1 MLQLPQ
7 GRPARFSRAQIADIT
22 RGGKARVRVR
32 RDPAAALV
40 AKADKALDR
49 YYVTAA
55 AVFEAKYKLPKH
67 DRDHAEVYI
76 PDDLLNVEWSN
87 GFGFKSEAHID
98 KQFKGATARARFRIR
113 QSKGELRKLR
123 PGHGAANL
131 KLQLEQMIV
140 SDRRALALFER
151 CKQPLKAA
159 FRKENRRLL
168 KVQNKVGLVVARR
181 DHQRAFARLV
191 QITKQ
196 ISDTKPTTTEG
207 ALAILKYIEH
217 RLWCDRPGL
226 FADFNRCPGNFAPL
240 MRSALAILN
249 GDGAAKGC
257 RQ

>member
-7 GRPARFSRAQIADIT
+7 GKAARFSRAQIADIT
-22 RGGKARVRVR
+22 RGAKARVRVR
-32 RDPAAALV
+32 RDPVLVLV
-40 AKADKALDR
+40 AKADKVLDR
-49 YYVTAA
+49 YYVTTA

-67 DRDHAEVYI
+67 DRYHAEVNI

-131 KLQLEQMIV
+131 KLQLEQMIA
-140 SDRRALALFER
+140 SDLRALGLFER

-159 FRKENRRLL
+159 FRRENRRLL
-168 KVQNKVGLVVARR
+168 KVQNKVGLVAARR
-181 DHQRAFARLV
+181 VHHRTFAQLV

-207 ALAILKYIEH
+207 ALAILKYVEN

-226 FADFNRCPGNFAPL
+226 FADFDRCPGNFGPL
-240 MRSALAILN
+240 MRSALAVLT
-249 GDGAAKGC
+249 GGAAKG
-257 RQ
+257 RRH